1 MMVEKMRAAR
11 LTAPG
16 RLVSVKAPVPDLR
29 DLSGHVLV
37 RTELASI
44 CGSDLHIVHHGLSA
58 HPLPAPPGYPG
69 HESVGE
75 VVESGDGSLAVG
87 QRVLVVPPPTDAR
100 SFADHQRL
108 PADQVIA
115 VPDALTSEQAL
126 LAQQLGT
133 VVFALKRFWPADGAR
148 SVTIIG
154 AGSAGLM
161 MIQAV
166 LRLGAELIVVSER
179 EPARRSRAAELGADV
194 VVDPADRSAA
204 RATADA
210 TDGRGADLVI
220 DAAGY
225 DDARADAV
233 EAVAVGGTIGCFGLP
248 ERPGAASLP
257 FELLFRRRATLHTE
271 HGAQEEP
278 GRTSFR
284 TALERIADG
293 SVDVSGMLTHRFP
306 LDRIDE
312 ALDLATARADGV
324 IKVGLDAG

>member
-1 MMVEKMRAAR
+1 MVVADMRAAR
-11 LTAPG
+11 LEAPG
-16 RLVSVKAPVPDLR
+16 RLVCGTAAAPELGDLP
-29 DLSGHVLV
+29 GHVLV

-75 VVESGDGSLAVG
+75 VVASTADALAVG
-87 QRVLVVPPPTDAR
+87 QRVLVVPPPTVAR
-100 SFADHQRL
+100 SFADHQLL

-115 VPDALTSEQAL
+115 VPDALTAEQAV

-133 VVFALKRFWPADGAR
+133 VIFALKRFWPADGAR

-161 MIQAV
+161 MVQEV
-166 LRLGAELIVVSER
+166 RRLGAGLVVVSEPEPVRR
-179 EPARRSRAAELGADV
+179 ERAAELGADL
-194 VVDPADRSAA
+194 VVDPAERSAA
-204 RATADA
+204 HATADA
-210 TDGRGADLVI
+210 TGGRGADLVI

-248 ERPGAASLP
+248 ERPGSASLP

-278 GRTSFR
+278 GRASFR
-284 TALERIADG
+284 TALEAIADG
-293 SVDVSGMLTHRFP
+293 SVDVSGMLTHRFA
-306 LDRIDE
+306 LDRIEE
-312 ALDLATARADGV
+312 AVALATTRADGA